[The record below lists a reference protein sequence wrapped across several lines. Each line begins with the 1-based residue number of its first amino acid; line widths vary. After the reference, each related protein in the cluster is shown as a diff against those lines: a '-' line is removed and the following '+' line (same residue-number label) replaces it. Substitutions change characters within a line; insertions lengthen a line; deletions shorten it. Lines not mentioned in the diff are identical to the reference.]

1 MTTCRDVIKSAYRR
15 SGVMAAGV
23 NLNASQANIGMERLI
38 GLYQT
43 LIEGGMFGRV
53 CDKYI
58 DTVTYTAEEGQRVYK
73 SVASTV
79 TIPPTVVDTGTG
91 LTRQPLDLAFII
103 IVDPVSGEPE
113 YWLFDRMRG
122 QWAAIHDLTLT
133 AQAPLTP
140 RFDEQIKDLL
150 AEALLEETGQPTPG
164 ELLRRVGRAR
174 MTLAT
179 RRVGERK
186 TGTGIYS

>member
-15 SGVMAAGV
+15 SGIMAAGT
-23 NLNASQANIGMERLI
+23 NLNASQSNIGMERLV
-38 GLYQT
+38 GLYQN

-53 CDKYI
+53 EDKYL
-58 DTVTYTAEEGQRVYK
+58 DSAVYTAEEGQRVYQ
-73 SVASTV
+73 SVAATV
-79 TIPPTVVDTGTG
+79 TIPTTVTDKSTG

-103 IVDPVSGEPE
+103 VVDPVTEVPE

-122 QWAAIHDLTLT
+122 AWSAVHGLTLT
-133 AQAPLTP
+133 SQAPLTP
-140 RFDEQIKDLL
+140 RHDEAIKDLL
-150 AEALLEETGQPTPG
+150 AEALLEETGQPMPR

-174 MTLAT
+174 LALAT

-186 TGTGIYS
+186 TGTGCFS